1 MGLVYKKIL
10 TGDSILGLW
19 EISESVQELHS
30 LADLSPADK
39 EIVSQK
45 INGRR
50 QKEWLAARCLVKE
63 IIPSPSE
70 IFYNEHGKPILQS
83 GDYTISISHSE
94 RYAAVLLSKED
105 KAGVDIQKIK
115 PDIGKGID
123 YFLNNQEQLW
133 VDSTDFIVLNIL
145 WSCKESV
152 FKYVSSHA
160 LDVRN
165 QISCNSFE
173 LQTDGVIE
181 VIVRDENRETISIH
195 YEVFEDYV
203 LTRTL

>member
-10 TGDSILGLW
+10 SGDSILGLW
-19 EISESVQELHS
+19 EISESLQQLNS

-39 EIVSQK
+39 EILSRK
-45 INGRR
+45 TSEKR

-63 IIPSPSE
+63 ISPSHPE
-70 IFYNEHGKPILQS
+70 IFYNEHGKPLLQS
-83 GDYTISISHSE
+83 GDYAISISHSE
-94 RYAAVLLSKED
+94 KYAAVLLSREN

-115 PDIGKGID
+115 LDIEKGID
-123 YFLNNQEQLW
+123 YYLNNQEQIW
-133 VDSTDFIVLNIL
+133 VDRTDFVLLNIL

-152 FKYVSSHA
+152 FKYVSSNE

-165 QISCNSFE
+165 QIFCSLF
-173 LQTDGVIE
+173 QTQAEGLIE
-181 VIVRDENRETISIH
+181 VIIRDENHETISIH